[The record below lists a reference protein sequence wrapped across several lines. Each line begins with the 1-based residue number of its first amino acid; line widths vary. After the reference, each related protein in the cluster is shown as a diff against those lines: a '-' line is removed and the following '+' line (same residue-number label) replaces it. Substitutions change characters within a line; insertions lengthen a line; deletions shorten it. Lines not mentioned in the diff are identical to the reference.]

1 VITRQ
6 PYPKGAKASPN
17 GNHEVNMTNGIIRPP
32 FFGGFFLEE
41 ILQATTKIHS
51 QKPDTTSERIA
62 VSSNRGQYKLCALG
76 HNLRLDADGLKT
88 APAAQAGRY
97 RYLQFITGI

>member
-1 VITRQ
+1 
-6 PYPKGAKASPN
+6 
-17 GNHEVNMTNGIIRPP
+17 MTNGIIRPP